1 MSSFENGGTN
11 ISDYKPAVNNNSAI
25 NVPIYQTSTQS
36 IIIGFVGPSLIIVS
50 SMSCFVILNTY
61 LKKLHKCMKNFLIT
75 LSIHNFIFSLLSIAQ
90 ILYIFFSESQNFVTC
105 SIWSQSWIPVSTAT
119 LNSLPILSFMRY
131 HIASKTAENEAI
143 DTDLMIKL
151 VTMSFT
157 IEHLMNI
164 IWNLLSY
171 YFQIPFWTRL
181 CSMEENNGVM
191 IFQAYAIIKLISII
205 AIGVGYDVFLM
216 KFLKKQNKKLGPGQ
230 AKLIKWKS
238 TKEQEYSF
246 SIPIS
251 AAVVSMVSMV
261 ATVGM
266 IFCIVVSFENT
277 DYMGKAYFE
286 CCLSIQMP
294 LMLALTLKA
303 AKHKK
308 PLPKIPQKPM
318 FHDDPYLE
326 EENNKENDDVNAEQ
340 HAEDVNEEQA
350 RPSPSRM
357 IMVKPAPDAESH
369 M

>member
-1 MSSFENGGTN
+1 
-11 ISDYKPAVNNNSAI
+11 
-25 NVPIYQTSTQS
+25 
-36 IIIGFVGPSLIIVS
+36 
-50 SMSCFVILNTY
+50 
-61 LKKLHKCMKNFLIT
+61 
-75 LSIHNFIFSLLSIAQ
+75 
-90 ILYIFFSESQNFVTC
+90 
-105 SIWSQSWIPVSTAT
+105 
-119 LNSLPILSFMRY
+119 
-131 HIASKTAENEAI
+131 
-143 DTDLMIKL
+143 
-151 VTMSFT
+151 
-157 IEHLMNI
+157 
-164 IWNLLSY
+164 
-171 YFQIPFWTRL
+171 
-181 CSMEENNGVM
+181 MEQNNGLM
-191 IFQAYAIIKLISII
+191 IFQAYAIMKIISII

-238 TKEQEYSF
+238 TKDQEYSF
-246 SIPIS
+246 GIPIS

-266 IFCIVVSFENT
+266 MFWIVVSFENT

-326 EENNKENDDVNAEQ
+326 EENNEENNDVDEEQ
-340 HAEDVNEEQA
+340 HAEDINDQQ
-350 RPSPSRM
+350 PGPPTSR
-357 IMVKPAPDAESH
+357 IILVKPAPDAESH